1 MIYARVA
8 WSKQTSDILRNG
20 RVGNAFIVRHL
31 KSALHKFVATCI
43 IRIST
48 TESPYTGMYIPAN
61 VVTIRRNCVVLR
73 SGLTTYKAIT
83 KLVIDL
89 SQEYPTSSYETL
101 INTISVRPLH

>member
-48 TESPYTGMYIPAN
+48 TESLHKDVHTGQC
-61 VVTIRRNCVVLR
+61 RNHQE
-73 SGLTTYKAIT
+73 
-83 KLVIDL
+83 KLCGA
-89 SQEYPTSSYETL
+89 
-101 INTISVRPLH
+101 